1 MSNNNISNVS
11 SSYAY
16 NIPLFILLAFILAMF
31 TYNILHAYRD
41 RNDII
46 KHKVETEIQ
55 KKIILL
61 ILLFNYNLVTIFMC
75 YPT

>member
-1 MSNNNISNVS
+1 MSNNISNVTR
-11 SSYAY
+11 SYAY

-31 TYNILHAYRD
+31 TFNILHAYRD

-55 KKIILL
+55 KK
-61 ILLFNYNLVTIFMC
+61 LFY
-75 YPT
+75 